1 MPPGG
6 SSERAGG
13 PGALPGMVIPFR
25 PRSYGVDTK
34 PSLPPA
40 VRSRGRDD
48 VLMTTTLI
56 VRDATLA
63 INGAPEKR
71 GEPREFL
78 RGRVEDVATMDQR
91 TAEECAEVLG
101 SVAHGEGA
109 DPEVVQAL
117 VIVALAQPALAAH
130 LKLPTTA
137 LGRRLAARL
146 ERDGE
151 VERAMAVLELLLQHF
166 PGEDAL
172 ERDLAQLMRR
182 QGMVQD
188 LTNRYFA
195 RAQKL
200 IREGRINEAAGWLR
214 EVLQLDPSR
223 KDAARVL
230 RNLRFKRTVGVRK
243 RGGGFRFVLVT
254 AALVIGVA
262 FGVLREVRLRAAL
275 QAVPE
280 APSGNVVALKRRLV
294 ELDAFSERHP
304 IWHGALDVLSE
315 RSELRVQVSVLEEKA
330 RAESEA
336 HARAERERLENA
348 ELCRRRGLDLA
359 QSGDLRGALDVL
371 RQALVH
377 GGPDWERREEVLRD
391 VEALEE
397 HFREQ
402 Q

>member
-1 MPPGG
+1 
-6 SSERAGG
+6 
-13 PGALPGMVIPFR
+13 
-25 PRSYGVDTK
+25 
-34 PSLPPA
+34 
-40 VRSRGRDD
+40 
-48 VLMTTTLI
+48 MTTTLI

-71 GEPREFL
+71 SEPREHL
-78 RGRVEDVATMDQR
+78 RARIEDVARMDAR

-117 VIVALAQPALAAH
+117 VIVALAQPELAERI
-130 LKLPTTA
+130 KVPTTP

-146 ERDGE
+146 EREGE
-151 VERAMAVLELLLQHF
+151 IERAMAVLESLLQHF

-188 LTNRYFA
+188 LTSRYFA

-200 IREGRINEAAGWLR
+200 IREGRNNEAAGWLR

-230 RNLRFKRTVGVRK
+230 RNLRFKRRVGVKR

-254 AALVIGVA
+254 AALALGIAYGVM
-262 FGVLREVRLRAAL
+262 RELRLRAELAAL
-275 QAVPE
+275 PDAS
-280 APSGNVVALKRRLV
+280 ASNLVALKRRLG
-294 ELDAFSERHP
+294 ELDAFTERNP
-304 IWHGALDVLSE
+304 VWHGALGVLSE
-315 RSELRVQVSVLEEKA
+315 RAELRVQVSVLEEKA
-330 RAESEA
+330 RVEREA
-336 HARAERERLENA
+336 RARAERERLDNA
-348 ELCRRRGLDLA
+348 ELRRRRGLDLA
-359 QSGDLRGALDVL
+359 QSGDFRGALDVL
-371 RQALVH
+371 REALVH
-377 GGPDWERREEVLRD
+377 GGNDWERREEVLRD